1 MSFLKAPWL
10 TIPILVAIGACQQ
23 SPRSLLYPTMQQ
35 QQIDYLCRV
44 VYEREFRRN
53 AGWEESAPEFLF
65 ISEERVTY
73 HFTTGQSTT
82 IVRHPKLII
91 PPGTYPCP

>member
-1 MSFLKAPWL
+1 MSFSKASWL
-10 TIPILVAIGACQQ
+10 TILIPLAISACQRA
-23 SPRSLLYPTMQQ
+23 PRSLLYPTTQQ

-53 AGWEESAPEFLF
+53 AGWEESAPEFFF

-82 IVRHPKLII
+82 IVRHPELIV

>member
-1 MSFLKAPWL
+1 MSFSKASWMIIL
-10 TIPILVAIGACQQ
+10 IPLAISACQRA
-23 SPRSLLYPTMQQ
+23 PRSLLYPIIQQ

-44 VYEREFRRN
+44 IYEREFRRN

-82 IVRHPKLII
+82 IVRHPELIV

>member
-1 MSFLKAPWL
+1 MSFSKASWL
-10 TIPILVAIGACQQ
+10 IILIPLASSACQRA
-23 SPRSLLYPTMQQ
+23 PRSLLYPTTQQ

-82 IVRHPKLII
+82 IVRHPELIV

>member
-1 MSFLKAPWL
+1 MSFSKASWL
-10 TIPILVAIGACQQ
+10 IILIPLAISACQRA
-23 SPRSLLYPTMQQ
+23 PRSLLYPIIQQ

-44 VYEREFRRN
+44 IYEREFRRN

-82 IVRHPKLII
+82 IVQHPEVIV

>member
-1 MSFLKAPWL
+1 MSFPKALWL
-10 TIPILVAIGACQQ
+10 TSLTLLSIGACLR
-23 SPRSLLYPTMQQ
+23 SPQPLIYPTMQQ
-35 QQIDYLCRV
+35 QQIDYLCRI

-65 ISEERVTY
+65 ISEERLTY

-82 IVRHPKLII
+82 IVRHPELTV